1 LEENICN
8 IQIMR
13 DSSSFVV
20 KIQTEVGGLREY
32 KAKSFEAVLQQM
44 LIDVQEEFDG
54 L

>member
-1 LEENICN
+1 MEENICN

>member
-1 LEENICN
+1 MEENICN

-54 L
+54 A